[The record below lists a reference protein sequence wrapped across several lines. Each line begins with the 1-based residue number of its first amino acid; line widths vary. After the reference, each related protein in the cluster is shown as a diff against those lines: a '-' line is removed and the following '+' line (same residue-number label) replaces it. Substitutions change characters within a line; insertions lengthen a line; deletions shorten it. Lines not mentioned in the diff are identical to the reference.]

1 MIIKEYYATREDGVI
16 LYRTYSNENFKIRK
30 QGTNE
35 IYDDAVDTADS
46 SYQYEETDIK
56 IEMPE

>member
-1 MIIKEYYATREDGVI
+1 MIVKEYYATREDGVI

-35 IYDDAVDTADS
+35 IYDDAVDTEDA
-46 SYQYEETDIK
+46 SYHYEETDIK

>member
-1 MIIKEYYATREDGVI
+1 MIVKEYYATREDGVI

-46 SYQYEETDIK
+46 LYQYEETDIK